1 MGVGNRPRPLAP
13 GLARWRL
20 SDRRRMTAARPNACH
35 GPSVSAGAGG
45 LDPATGRRASPDF
58 DPGIADAAGL
68 KGACAQPD
76 PATHRGSPA
85 GILPTADAND
95 TGDAKPPPTGIYD
108 PWGLPRTVCEDRA
121 GYGAGQPADECS
133 AGRACTRPGALAI
146 RGSGALLYYPWKGPV
161 LLWLC
166 VTVATDDC
174 IVIVL
179 VKYCYV
185 LLACL

>member
-20 SDRRRMTAARPNACH
+20 SDRRRNDSGKAKRLPRAVCERWRWRARSGD
-35 GPSVSAGAGG
+35 GP
-45 LDPATGRRASPDF
+45 
-58 DPGIADAAGL
+58 AGL
-68 KGACAQPD
+68 PGLRSGDRRRGRAQGRLRSTRSGDAPGLARWHPPD
-76 PATHRGSPA
+76 RRR
-85 GILPTADAND
+85 ND